1 MPYAITLTLDEKS
14 GTKVRKLWQSI
25 EDSGLAKSVAGLK
38 YEPHITL
45 ARHSDLDP
53 IATADLLDSFAAGLP
68 AITVVVDRLAAFE
81 RPTPVLFLGIK
92 DNPELRAFHTRLT
105 PLIIGT
111 GADAHTAETI
121 AWVPHITLTTSLPK
135 SQKRADLENLV
146 AHAFEAFE
154 ARLDRLD
161 LVRFPPVAILN
172 TAPLGGRH
180 APTHLQ

>member
-14 GTKVRKLWQSI
+14 GAKVRKIWRCI

-45 ARHSDLDP
+45 ARHVDLDP

-68 AITVVVDRLAAFE
+68 AITISVDRLAAFE
-81 RPTPVLFLGIK
+81 RPTPVLFLGLK
-92 DNPELRAFHTRLT
+92 DSRELRTFHTRLT

-111 GADAHTAETI
+111 GADPNAEAI
-121 AWVPHITLTTSLPK
+121 SWVPHVTLTTSMPK
-135 SQKRADLENLV
+135 GQKRADLENLV

-172 TAPLGGRH
+172 TALLGGRH
-180 APTHLQ
+180 TATHLQ